1 MNPVLVAFLSVRVE
15 ISKEGQASRP
25 VQIRIVHVRLR
36 RRGGGLGAVASCG
49 GGGDERVERSTAG
62 DHSLRRLA
70 TAVTQ
75 QQRPRCGTQHADT

>member
-36 RRGGGLGAVASCG
+36 RRGGGLGAVASG